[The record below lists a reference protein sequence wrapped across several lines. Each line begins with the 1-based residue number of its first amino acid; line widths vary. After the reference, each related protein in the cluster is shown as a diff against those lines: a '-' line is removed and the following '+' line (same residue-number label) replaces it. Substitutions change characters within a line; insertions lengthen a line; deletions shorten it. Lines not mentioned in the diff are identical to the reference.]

1 MPPWS
6 SDSPSVRVRTRYVA
20 ATKTMKSLAMPDL
33 GAYNPRAQSRG
44 WGRLADVVVGIGLVG
59 ALIAAVFGLLDLS
72 HLARGTPARR
82 IGLVNKGLSSS
93 PCPCRG

>member
-1 MPPWS
+1 
-6 SDSPSVRVRTRYVA
+6 
-20 ATKTMKSLAMPDL
+20 MKSLAMPDL

-93 PCPCRG
+93 PCPCRGGDRDHRRMERPQSTTEPTS